1 MEKFKRW
8 TKEEERVL
16 ADQLKRHASL
26 SEGFKKAGF
35 ILNRTPNACK
45 CHWYSM
51 EEVTRICLLPEPK
64 DKLSLLDKIKK
75 LFIKIIRIWNLDS
88 K

>member
-1 MEKFKRW
+1 MEKLKKW

-16 ADQLKRHASL
+16 ADQLKRHAIL
-26 SEGFKKAGF
+26 SEGFKKTGF
-35 ILNRTPNACK
+35 ILNRTPKACK

-51 EEVTRICLLPEPK
+51 DAAARICLSPEPK
-64 DKLSLLDKIKK
+64 DTPSLLDKIKK
-75 LFIKIIRIWNLDS
+75 PFIKIIRKWNLYS